1 MRNFH
6 ALLAIAFLL
15 LFSCRKSD
23 NQAEKDDE
31 LIRRYLAENNIEATR
46 TASGLYY
53 WIQEQGNGPYPT
65 ISSRVR
71 VVYKGYLLDGTVFD
85 ETDPAG
91 LEFDMA
97 GLIRGWQEGL
107 TFFRE
112 GGRGKLF
119 VPSHLGYGA
128 QQVGNIP
135 PNSVLIFDI
144 FLLKVR

>member
-1 MRNFH
+1 MRNFPVV
-6 ALLAIAFLL
+6 LAFAFIMMI
-15 LFSCRKSD
+15 SCKKSD
-23 NQAEKDDE
+23 NQAEIDDE
-31 LIRRYLAENNIEATR
+31 LIRKYLAENNLEAIR
-46 TASGLYY
+46 TPSGLYY
-53 WIQEQGNGPYPT
+53 LIQEQGNGPFPT

-71 VVYKGYLLDGTVFD
+71 VVYKGYLLNGVVFD

-119 VPSHLGYGA
+119 LPSHLGYGA